1 MFWSLPC
8 FPYVCEVSLR
18 GENFVENYYNGASKQ
33 LNRIQYI
40 RGGISPRKALRL
52 FLMPKTLVGKF

>member
-18 GENFVENYYNGASKQ
+18 GGNFVENYYNGPSKQ
-33 LNRIQYI
+33 LNRIQDI
-40 RGGISPRKALRL
+40 RGEISPRKALRL
-52 FLMPKTLVGKF
+52 FLMPKTLVGKS